1 MFTKQLI
8 VGGLTALLIGALSA
22 CGGGS
27 GSGDSARS
35 ASGVGQSG
43 SSSTAPTARPTPD
56 TVTGL
61 RDSVRHLARQT
72 TKGTRPHT
80 VTKCSSA
87 TKKIRHTSSSGSGAK
102 KKTRTWTTTERYRK
116 CSKMRS
122 GTETYTRI
130 VRAERWCVS
139 LDDVGGDTGR
149 DDVWYQVT
157 RAVYDE
163 VRTADDHVRVE
174 FAPAGT
180 GC

>member
-1 MFTKQLI
+1 MFTKRLI
-8 VGGLTALLIGALSA
+8 AGALTALLIGALSA

-27 GSGDSARS
+27 GSDDSSRAV
-35 ASGVGQSG
+35 SGVGQSG
-43 SSSTAPTARPTPD
+43 SSTAQEARPTPD

-87 TKKIRHTSSSGSGAK
+87 TKKVRHTSSSGTGSK
-102 KKTRTWTTTERYRK
+102 KKTRTWSTTEQYRK
-116 CSKMRS
+116 CSKVRS

-139 LDDVGGDTGR
+139 LDDVGGNTAK

-157 RAVYDE
+157 RAAYDE
-163 VRTADDHVRVE
+163 ARIADEHARVE
-174 FAPAGT
+174 FTPT
-180 GC
+180 GSGC

>member
-1 MFTKQLI
+1 MFTKQLV

-27 GSGDSARS
+27 GSDDSTRS
-35 ASGVGQSG
+35 ASGVGQG
-43 SSSTAPTARPTPD
+43 SSSTPQQARPTPD

-61 RDSVRHLARQT
+61 RDSLRHLARRT
-72 TKGTRPHT
+72 AKGTRPRT
-80 VTKCSSA
+80 VTKCTPA
-87 TKKIRHTSSSGSGAK
+87 TKKVRHTSSSGSGSK
-102 KKTRTWTTTERYRK
+102 KKTRTWYTTEQYRK
-116 CSKMRS
+116 CSQVHS
-122 GTETYTRI
+122 GTETYTRT
-130 VRAERWCVS
+130 VRKERWCVS
-139 LDDVGGDTGR
+139 LDDVGGDTAK

-163 VRTADDHVRVE
+163 VRTADDHARVE

>member
-1 MFTKQLI
+1 MFTKRSI

-27 GSGDSARS
+27 GSDDSTRS
-35 ASGVGQSG
+35 VSGAGQG
-43 SSSTAPTARPTPD
+43 SSSTSQKARPTPD

-72 TKGTRPHT
+72 AKGTRPHT
-80 VTKCSSA
+80 VTKCASA
-87 TKKIRHTSSSGSGAK
+87 SKEVRHTSSSGSGSK
-102 KKTRTWTTTERYRK
+102 KKTRTWYTTEQYRK
-116 CSKMRS
+116 CSKVRS

-130 VRAERWCVS
+130 VRTERWCVS
-139 LDDVGGDTGR
+139 LDDVGGDTAK

-163 VRTADDHVRVE
+163 VRTADDHARVE